1 MLRPDEPVDGRRWR
15 LRLARAAGVTIDAEA
30 SLREPYRAEFDGP
43 APKVEVGDGTVTVEF
58 RRHGLPLLDRSPR
71 TTRLTLNAAVAWA
84 IEASGGLAGV
94 TANLDPVQL
103 LGLEVNGGARALV
116 LNLPRPWRTVPV
128 RFDSGAS
135 GIAIHRPAGVAARV
149 RVLGGAQNLTLD
161 GHHFGA
167 VGGEVVWQSPDYD
180 AAAHR
185 YEVSIRRGV
194 KAVTL
199 DAVKAA
205 AGEDPADRMLVTVL
219 FTDIVGSTERARELG
234 DRRWRDLLDLHDQL
248 ARGLVRQ
255 EGGRLVKTTGDGV
268 LAIFDGPG
276 RAIRCAAAL
285 REQLRQAGLDIRAGV
300 HTGEVEFRGDDVGGI
315 AVHIG
320 ARIMGAAGPGEVL
333 VSRTVRDL
341 VAGSEITLEDRGS
354 HVLKGVGDEWPLYA
368 VGGSP

>member
-1 MLRPDEPVDGRRWR
+1 
-15 LRLARAAGVTIDAEA
+15 
-30 SLREPYRAEFDGP
+30 
-43 APKVEVGDGTVTVEF
+43 
-58 RRHGLPLLDRSPR
+58 
-71 TTRLTLNAAVAWA
+71 
-84 IEASGGLAGV
+84 
-94 TANLDPVQL
+94 
-103 LGLEVNGGARALV
+103 
-116 LNLPRPWRTVPV
+116 
-128 RFDSGAS
+128 
-135 GIAIHRPAGVAARV
+135 VAARV
-149 RVLGGAQNLTLD
+149 RVRGGAQNLTLD
-161 GHHFGA
+161 DQHFGA

-185 YEVSIRRGV
+185 YDVSIRRGV

-199 DAVKAA
+199 DTVKAA

-320 ARIMGAAGPGEVL
+320 ARIMAAAAPGEVL

-341 VAGSEITLEDRGS
+341 VAGSQIALEDRGS
-354 HVLKGVGDEWPLYA
+354 HALKGVGDEWPLYA